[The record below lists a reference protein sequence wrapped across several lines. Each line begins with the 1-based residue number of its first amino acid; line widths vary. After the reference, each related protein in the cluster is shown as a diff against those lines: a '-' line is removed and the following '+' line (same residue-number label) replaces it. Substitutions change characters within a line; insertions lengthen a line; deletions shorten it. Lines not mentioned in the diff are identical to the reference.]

1 MSSLFFLNSNK
12 YMYSTYIDNR
22 TYVITSPDK
31 TKIDLLKNTLY
42 HHKTR
47 TNKWLNKGVS
57 LKLGDRNNTLDIM
70 ENNAKTVTEE
80 DILLEVT
87 YVSINESNDVMFL
100 NKLYELANVQ
110 LFLMYDYEY
119 LPNSSLLSIHGIL
132 IEKPNEEKLFEY
144 HDFLNATMNLD
155 L

>member
-1 MSSLFFLNSNK
+1 LNSNK

-144 HDFLNATMNLD
+144 HDFLNTTMNLD